1 MSSARANAAARQR
14 RAEPQPTQTNQSFS
28 RQMPPQQQP
37 QLTQL
42 TPQQIQLQQQQRIYQ
57 QQAQMQQAQMQQAQM
72 QQAQMQQAQMQQGQ
86 PQGQGQMQQ
95 GQMQQS
101 KLSISDAIALTTLR
115 LGRVENM
122 VQNLQNNNSEKSGE
136 GEIDSSLLVDIQ
148 SRLNLLEN
156 WQKSTEKYLT
166 QQVNENEN
174 VSNITTHNIDAFYKN
189 NDETINHL
197 KNEIVSLKGE
207 LSETKKLL
215 LNLQSFTMQTNQK
228 LVDVVFNDFNMNG
241 NTPQFNFLSMDSIS
255 NILSDMDPADLGK
268 SMEITELQVEP
279 QPEPEEQNLKRIVE
293 QELNG

>member
-72 QQAQMQQAQMQQGQ
+72 QQA
-86 PQGQGQMQQ
+86 
-95 GQMQQS
+95 QMQQS

-268 SMEITELQVEP
+268 GMEITELQVEP
-279 QPEPEEQNLKRIVE
+279 QSEPEPEPEEQNLKRIVE

>member
-42 TPQQIQLQQQQRIYQ
+42 TPQQIQVQQQQRIYQ
-57 QQAQMQQAQMQQAQM
+57 QQAQAQAQAQMQQAQMQQAQM
-72 QQAQMQQAQMQQGQ
+72 QQAQMQQAQG
-86 PQGQGQMQQ
+86 Q

-122 VQNLQNNNSEKSGE
+122 VQSLQNNNSEKSGE

-189 NDETINHL
+189 NDETINDL
-197 KNEIVSLKGE
+197 KNEIVSLKDE

-241 NTPQFNFLSMDSIS
+241 NTSQFNFLSMDSIS
-255 NILSDMDPADLGK
+255 NVLSNMNLPDLGK

-279 QPEPEEQNLKRIVE
+279 EPEQQEQNLKRIVE

>member
-42 TPQQIQLQQQQRIYQ
+42 TPQQIQVQQQQRIYQ
-57 QQAQMQQAQMQQAQM
+57 QQAQAQAQAQMQQAQMQQAQM
-72 QQAQMQQAQMQQGQ
+72 QQAQMQQAQMQQA
-86 PQGQGQMQQ
+86 QGQ

-122 VQNLQNNNSEKSGE
+122 VQSLQNNNSEKSGE

-189 NDETINHL
+189 NDETINDL
-197 KNEIVSLKGE
+197 KNEIVSLKDE

-241 NTPQFNFLSMDSIS
+241 NTSQFNFLSMDSIS
-255 NILSDMDPADLGK
+255 NVLSNMNLPDLGK

-279 QPEPEEQNLKRIVE
+279 EPEQQEQNLKRIVE

>member
-57 QQAQMQQAQMQQAQM
+57 QQAQMQQAQM